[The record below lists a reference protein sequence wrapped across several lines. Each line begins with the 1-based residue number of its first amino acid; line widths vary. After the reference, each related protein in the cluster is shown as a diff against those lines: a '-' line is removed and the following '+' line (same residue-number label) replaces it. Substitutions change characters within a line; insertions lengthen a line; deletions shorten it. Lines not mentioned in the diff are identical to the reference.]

1 MKTSK
6 QVLNESSFILIA
18 SAAFVKI
25 ISAIFKIPLAS
36 EFALGNVGFGYFSV
50 AHDIFTPFF
59 VLAISGLPAAISHI
73 TAEFIANAKY
83 SSIKDSYKTIKKL
96 FSIIGAI
103 AGGIVAI
110 IVLLIFILSKYK
122 FYNFYSILAV
132 TPAIFLSFIMSI
144 YRGFFE
150 GHKNMRPTAISKI
163 IQAIFKSVLS
173 LALAILVIKTTDN
186 YALAAAAAT
195 LAISI
200 GSLISTLYLKYK
212 FKNNSPLKDYK
223 CQSESIETTS
233 LKSILILALP
243 FAFASL
249 ASSLIALVDAITVN
263 FSITNAS
270 QGYIDIVRNLY
281 LPKNLIN
288 KANFDITAYLYGIR
302 SKAFT
307 IYDLIPTITMSVG
320 LGALPTLTQSK
331 AVNDD
336 KSVISN
342 TNYVLK
348 LITTL
353 TFPAAIGLIALG
365 GPIMNLLYSSNDTLS
380 ANVLMIYGLAA
391 LFAGFSVPVTSV
403 LQSLNCQYDALKHV
417 IIGLFIKVVT
427 NLIFIQ
433 FAFINVS
440 AAALGTLCCY
450 FYIAVSFIILLFKST
465 KIDVKNIFIK
475 PLISA
480 IVCGLSAHLVS
491 LISSGKLFTLLS
503 IAVAFVVYLL
513 FILLTKTY
521 THSELINF
529 PIINRLLPNKS
540 SINT

>member
-36 EFALGNVGFGYFSV
+36 DYALGNVGFGYYSV

-73 TAEFIANAKY
+73 TAEFIAKAKY
-83 SSIKDSYKTIKKL
+83 LSIKDSYKTIRKL
-96 FSIIGAI
+96 FSIIAAFASGTVGII
-103 AGGIVAI
+103 A
-110 IVLLIFILSKYK
+110 LLIFILSKYK

-150 GHKNMRPTAISKI
+150 GHKNMRPTAVSKI
-163 IQAIFKSVLS
+163 IQAVFKSVLS
-173 LALAILVIKTTDN
+173 LALAILVIKTTND

-212 FKNNSPLKDYK
+212 FKNKNPLKDYVGTG
-223 CQSESIETTS
+223 EAVETTS
-233 LKSILILALP
+233 LKSIFILALP

-249 ASSLIALVDAITVN
+249 ASSLIALVDAITLN
-263 FSITNAS
+263 FSISNAS
-270 QGYIDIVRNLY
+270 QDYIDVVKNLY
-281 LPKNLIN
+281 LPKILTD
-288 KANFDITAYLYGIR
+288 KADFDITAYLYGIR

-307 IYDLIPTITMSVG
+307 VYDLIPTVTMSVG
-320 LGALPTLTQSK
+320 LGALPTLTQAT
-331 AVNDD
+331 AVNDE
-336 KSVISN
+336 KSVFSN

-365 GPIMNLLYSSNDTLS
+365 GPIMNLLYSSNDALS

-403 LQSLNCQYDALKHV
+403 LQSLNRQNDALKHV
-417 IIGLFIKVVT
+417 VIGLIIKIAT

-450 FYIAVSFIILLFKST
+450 LYITVAFVILLFKGI
-465 KIDVKNIFIK
+465 KINIKNIFIK
-475 PLISA
+475 PLISSM
-480 IVCGLSAHLVS
+480 VCGLAAYLVTIFMNNR
-491 LISSGKLFTLLS
+491 LGTVLS
-503 IAVAFVVYLL
+503 IAVAIIVYLL
-513 FILLTKTY
+513 CLAITKTF
-521 THSELINF
+521 TTSELLDF
-529 PIINRLLPNKS
+529 PIINRFFPPK
-540 SINT
+540 NTGND